1 MDMLE
6 DVAKAKGIQYRVIAI
21 DPNESRCEKMRKV
34 ADTIGGLLPGSFRV
48 ANISEGKKVVNEW
61 TGDIG
66 CNAVLEVGKYILSPS
81 SQLIMV

>member
-6 DVAKAKGIQYRVIAI
+6 DLAKAKGIQYRVVAI

-34 ADTIGGLLPGSFRV
+34 ADTIGLSPGSFRV
-48 ANISEGKKVVNEW
+48 SNISEGKKVVNEW

-66 CNAVLEVGKYILSPS
+66 CNAVLEVGKYILSPIP
-81 SQLIMV
+81 QLIIL